1 MEVNIVSRRIMA
13 AATLTAGAIFSAGC
27 EQSFDDQ
34 GRVQGAAFTATTQGE
49 PAPEEARQL
58 AQSVGGFIAA
68 STPGNTAYKIG
79 AQDVIQID
87 VFKVP
92 ELTRS
97 VQVADSGTVNLPLLG
112 EVPVAGKTAQQMERE
127 LTTKLGATY
136 LKSPQVSVNVKE
148 YNSQRVTIEGA
159 VKNPG
164 VVPLR
169 GKYSL
174 LQMIALANGLDR
186 DVASTNVMVFR
197 TRDGQRVASE
207 FDIDA
212 IRDGTAPDPAI
223 ADGDVIVVSTS
234 AAKVALS
241 SFLRVTPALA
251 AFRPT
256 VF

>member
-1 MEVNIVSRRIMA
+1 MDKGGVSRWMM
-13 AATLTAGAIFSAGC
+13 AATLTAGAIFSGGC

-34 GRVQGAAFTATTQGE
+34 GRVVGADFTGTTQADAVPDE
-49 PAPEEARQL
+49 TKQL

-79 AQDVIQID
+79 AQDVIEIV

-97 VQVADSGTVNLPLLG
+97 VQVADTGTANLPLLG
-112 EVPVAGKTAQQMERE
+112 EVPVAGKTAQEVERD
-127 LTTKLGATY
+127 LTAKLGSTY
-136 LKSPQVSVNVKE
+136 LKSPQVSVYVRE
-148 YNSQRVTIEGA
+148 FNSQRVTIEGA
-159 VKNPG
+159 VRNPG
-164 VVPLR
+164 VLPLR

-174 LQMIALANGLDR
+174 IQIIALANGLDR
-186 DVASTNVMVFR
+186 DVAAGNVMIFR
-197 TRDGQRVASE
+197 TRNGQRMASE
-207 FDIDA
+207 FDLDA
-212 IRDGTAPDPAI
+212 IREGRSVDPLI
-223 ADGDVIVVSTS
+223 EDGDVLVVPTS
-234 AAKVALS
+234 AAKVALN